1 MERRDY
7 FVRERGEEKEEQKKG
22 SMNYVGHLSKSDPLY
37 EYLSCEIM
45 PKTGGGGGEGF
56 RVFANSSSHTVYI
69 YEDRE
74 SGRRV
79 VGKFFAA
86 GERDREKAK
95 RKMYREYN
103 NIEEFRRYLGPEHY
117 AARALGCREDLDCL
131 LVTEFCYGEALDS
144 VIMRA
149 INCGERELLFRKL
162 TAMGYF
168 LATVHNHSAR
178 PVMVD
183 FHRVADYFDNIIFQL
198 RERLSSREEKFFR
211 RCSANCRKNPLFYQ
225 DQEVLVH
232 GDATP
237 ANFLFGS
244 RNYVITFDLERMQ
257 KSDRMFDTGRLA
269 GELKHFFLR
278 YTGNKYAAEPFI
290 GHFLWEYAAVFPD
303 QYRAFV
309 SITARLPFYM
319 AMTLLRIARNSY
331 LPEEYRQSLIS
342 EAVLTLDQPFSK

>member
-1 MERRDY
+1 MEY
-7 FVRERGEEKEEQKKG
+7 I
-22 SMNYVGHLSKSDPLY
+22 GHLPSCDPLY
-37 EYLSCEIM
+37 DFLKYDIM
-45 PKTGGGGGEGF
+45 PQVGCSGAEGF
-56 RVFANSSSHTVYI
+56 RVFASKSSHAVYI
-69 YEDRE
+69 YEDRA
-74 SGRRV
+74 SNVKV

-86 GERDREKAK
+86 GEPDRERAK
-95 RKMYREYN
+95 RKMYREFH
-103 NIEEFRRYLGPEHY
+103 NINEFRTLTGESHY
-117 AARALGCREDLDCL
+117 VARALGCNENLDCL
-131 LVTEFCYGEALDS
+131 LVVEYCYGEALDS
-144 VIMRA
+144 IIRRA
-149 INCGERELLFRKL
+149 ITEKNDALLFDKL
-162 TAMGYF
+162 KALANF
-168 LATVHNHSAR
+168 LATVHNRSAR